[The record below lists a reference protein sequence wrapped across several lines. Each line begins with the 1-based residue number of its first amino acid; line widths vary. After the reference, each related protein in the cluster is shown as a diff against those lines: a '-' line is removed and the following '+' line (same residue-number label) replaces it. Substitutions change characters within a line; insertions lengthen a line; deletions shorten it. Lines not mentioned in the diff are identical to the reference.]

1 MRKILALVMILI
13 ASVCAVFASADSDD
27 VTIEASVDGKT
38 SVAFTASPYT
48 NAGSDLAQDAISTAI
63 SLGDITAGNTFS
75 KYFYVSAKTNEA
87 VALEMKLYGTAL
99 TLLKEEGGLVSD
111 ASIANGQA
119 IELKVEVVAA
129 ATDDGTVV
137 NSGIPDKDEVSFT
150 TAATAGPSAPIG
162 GDQFVTFKEGATS
175 AGGDGKAGTGTRA
188 LTWTLRASA
197 DGSQAQAG
205 SYEAYLTLDLTS
217 KG

>member
-1 MRKILALVMILI
+1 MMRKALALFMVLI
-13 ASVCAVFASADSDD
+13 ACVYGVFAETKDD
-27 VTIEASVDGKT
+27 VTVKASVTGEDI
-38 SVAFTASPYT
+38 VAFTESPYL
-48 NAGSDLAQDAISTAI
+48 ASSSDPVQGFADGINLE
-63 SLGDITAGNTFS
+63 DITEGNKFS
-75 KYFYVSAKTNEA
+75 DYFYVSAKTNKA
-87 VALEMKLYGTAL
+87 GALEMKLYGTAL

-119 IELKVEVVAA
+119 IELKVEVVAED
-129 ATDDGTVV
+129 TDDGNVV
-137 NSGIPDKDEVSFT
+137 NSGITDKDEVSFT
-150 TAATAGPSAPIG
+150 TAATAGPSAPTE
-162 GDQFVTFKEGATS
+162 GDQFITFKEGATS

>member
-1 MRKILALVMILI
+1 MMRKALALFMVLI
-13 ASVCAVFASADSDD
+13 ACVYGVFAETKDD
-27 VTIEASVDGKT
+27 VTVKASVTGEDI
-38 SVAFTASPYT
+38 VAFTESPYLDSS
-48 NAGSDLAQDAISTAI
+48 SDPVQGFADGINLE
-63 SLGDITAGNTFS
+63 DITEGNTS
-75 KYFYVSAKTNEA
+75 RKYFYVSAKTNKA
-87 VALEMKLYGTAL
+87 GALEMKLYGTAL

-119 IELKVEVVAA
+119 IELKVEVVAED
-129 ATDDGTVV
+129 TDDGTVV

-150 TAATAGPSAPIG
+150 TAATAGPSAPTEG
-162 GDQFVTFKEGATS
+162 EQFITFKEGATS

>member
-1 MRKILALVMILI
+1 M
-13 ASVCAVFASADSDD
+13 
-27 VTIEASVDGKT
+27 
-38 SVAFTASPYT
+38 
-48 NAGSDLAQDAISTAI
+48 
-63 SLGDITAGNTFS
+63 
-75 KYFYVSAKTNEA
+75 
-87 VALEMKLYGTAL
+87 
-99 TLLKEEGGLVSD
+99 
-111 ASIANGQA
+111 
-119 IELKVEVVAA
+119 KVEVVAE

-137 NSGIPDKDEVSFT
+137 NSGITDKDEVSFT
-150 TAATAGPSAPIG
+150 PAATAGPSAPTG
-162 GDQFVTFKEGATS
+162 GDQFITFKEGATI